1 MPLQKKRPS
10 PWYLGFLLVDDDKL
24 VGHDWNGWNPERFS
38 NKSGMLQKAN
48 LRLDMC
54 HVAAFP
60 RTKPKRLSQ
69 EELAPQTLQL
79 HPVTCSPGR
88 ACSFFHNP
96 ASFQI
101 YIWSLRSAALSLHA
115 IHQGL
120 YNSRQFKKIIIVGS
134 SSPSQHP
141 ACLMKDGF
149 MRCSHTRVP
158 QENCPSGD
166 RKRTCPKI
174 SWGGNTLTT
183 EILPEISKQ

>member
-1 MPLQKKRPS
+1 MIETVEIQNASAIKAECCRRQIWGWTCAMWQLFPEQSQSACHKKSLRPRLFS
-10 PWYLGFLLVDDDKL
+10 CIQWLVHL
-24 VGHDWNGWNPERFS
+24 VVHA
-38 NKSGMLQKAN
+38 L
-48 LRLDMC
+48 
-54 HVAAFP
+54 
-60 RTKPKRLSQ
+60 
-69 EELAPQTLQL
+69 
-79 HPVTCSPGR
+79 
-88 ACSFFHNP
+88 FFTIPHR
-96 ASFQI
+96 SR

-120 YNSRQFKKIIIVGS
+120 YNSRQFKKIIIVD